1 MGCCKS
7 NYNTTKKARVII
19 LDTKHIHCMLEDM
32 AEYGKEMIS
41 CAVGSGNVNL
51 DDAGKIIDIVKDL
64 AEAEYHARLAKCL
77 RKEDEEEEAE
87 EKYMKMKMKE
97 EHADEYKRYMDKY
110 GEDADRKFYDAWR
123 YKNGRFAP
131 KGRGTRKGYEESY
144 PAMMEAYAPEYW
156 RDLDRGNYNRMYYT
170 NPSGE
175 RTGYSDG
182 RNSSNQS
189 GNTGGNVRGYSDGYN
204 DGYREGEKN
213 SKGTQSRYDKARRGY
228 SESKERNKG
237 NTQEENSENMK
248 KLEEVLNT
256 VKDDIKEYVPLMSA
270 SEKAMAKQKIDGIC
284 KMIS

>member
-1 MGCCKS
+1 
-7 NYNTTKKARVII
+7 
-19 LDTKHIHCMLEDM
+19 MLEDM

-131 KGRGTRKGYEESY
+131 KGRGTRRGYEESY

-156 RDLDRGNYNRMYYT
+156 RDIDRNLGRMYY
-170 NPSGE
+170 NGGSSSSGSSGGSGS
-175 RTGYSDG
+175 TSGQSG
-182 RNSSNQS
+182 SSNGSS
-189 GNTGGNVRGYSDGYN
+189 GGSSSRGYEEYKRGYSEGRAEGYEQGNRDGRSQGSN
-204 DGYREGEKN
+204 
-213 SKGTQSRYDKARRGY
+213 SRYDKARRGY

-256 VKDDIKEYVPLMSA
+256 VKDDIKEYVPMMSA

>member
-1 MGCCKS
+1 
-7 NYNTTKKARVII
+7 
-19 LDTKHIHCMLEDM
+19 MLEDM

-77 RKEDEEEEAE
+77 KKEDEEEEEE
-87 EKYMKMKMKE
+87 EKYMLRMLKE
-97 EHADEYKRYMDKY
+97 EHGMNEEDSKR
-110 GEDADRKFYDAWR
+110 FYDAWR

-144 PAMMEAYAPEYW
+144 PAMMETYAPEYW

-189 GNTGGNVRGYSDGYN
+189 GNMGGNARGYSDGYS

-256 VKDDIKEYVPLMSA
+256 VKDDIKEYVPMMSA

>member
-1 MGCCKS
+1 
-7 NYNTTKKARVII
+7 
-19 LDTKHIHCMLEDM
+19 MLEDM

-131 KGRGTRKGYEESY
+131 KGRGTRRGYEESY
-144 PAMMEAYAPEYW
+144 PAMIEAYAPEYW
-156 RDLDRGNYNRMYYT
+156 RDIDRDLGRMYY
-170 NPSGE
+170 NGGGSSSG
-175 RTGYSDG
+175 
-182 RNSSNQS
+182 SSGGSGSTSGQS
-189 GNTGGNVRGYSDGYN
+189 GSSSGSSGGSSSRGYEEYKRGYSEGRAEGYEQGNRDGRSQGSN
-204 DGYREGEKN
+204 
-213 SKGTQSRYDKARRGY
+213 SRYDKARRGY

-256 VKDDIKEYVPLMSA
+256 VKDDIKEYVPMMSA